1 MYFRKNKINL
11 ALVLAYV
18 SHLAYDFQ
26 PTLMIA
32 SHKKSFIRF
41 FYDAKYLSLHND
53 SLHNVGSIAYDSIIP
68 ELDYV

>member
-53 SLHNVGSIAYDSIIP
+53 SLHNVSSIAYDSIIP